1 MPNHRL
7 KHERERRYWTLE
19 DVAQYINRL
28 HNFGPGDPDPHM
40 VEYWEQG
47 ITFPGPRYCQALCTI
62 FQMDA
67 YALGLTSPPIDG
79 NGNIVDQ
86 QADQYRTVAYNEEEY
101 HQHANY
107 STRAEIPPPPTRVNY
122 NLRNDIR
129 ASEVPGQMPAAAP
142 FFYTNSSIDNTVSRN
157 IKSAL
162 LPQDKNNRQH
172 LLKRVRRFWITDVLE
187 HSLHHAALI
196 ELGFQTRPDALINPW
211 HLLQEYAQAKR
222 TLPPHTS
229 IAQVYDD
236 SDGALLILGEPG
248 AGKTTLLLEL
258 TRHLLNRAEE
268 DEFHLIPVVFNLSSW
283 AIKRA
288 PIKDWLVEELHD
300 KYQVPRKI
308 GQGWVENEG
317 LLLLLDGL
325 DEVNT
330 IHRTA
335 CIDAINT
342 FRRKY
347 GLVPIVVCSRS
358 AEYHTL
364 SLQLSLQMAVVIQP
378 LTAQQTERYLKTVG
392 KPLEA
397 LRVALQQDLYLQ
409 ELATTP
415 LMLSVLA
422 LAYHGMPLD
431 EILKNKTL
439 EDKRQQIFA
448 TYVQRMLT
456 RRGTSTS
463 HPPAPTIQWLAYLA
477 RQMKHQNQSVFY
489 IEHIQPDWLE
499 EPRTQRIYERLAIQ
513 LIGTCIGILISLVV
527 SFLFLGSMPI
537 TTRTIYALMGGLLG
551 GLLSGRTLEPLPA
564 AENATR
570 PRRHWYSWLN
580 QLITHGPTRNGLSV
594 ALITILIPGGYTWH
608 APLKG
613 LVVGCSFGLTSMLL
627 SVLLAPVS
635 SRNGKKRT
643 YNLLK
648 QGILIGTLIGL
659 STGLSFGF
667 LIGPIV
673 GIGFGLIVGISFGLI
688 SLLLLLFF
696 SQRSPTIQLTEIIT
710 WSPKSLL
717 KGLFSTHYLKQGLLV
732 SGLVGIG
739 VGLSNALIFGPS
751 VALARSLSL
760 ELGSLLAL
768 GEDIEL
774 IYRAIVGLVFGL
786 SIGLSI
792 GMTYCFILGLLNG
805 LSNQRLE
812 EHRRLTP
819 NQGIGRSARNGLIV
833 GVICTCASWSIHIL
847 MLFIFTRSYYLFSRG
862 LGLLLSD
869 ESGQQLNI
877 LLDQGLNEVLSFGLH
892 NALFIGPSC
901 GLLVGLLIGGWA
913 CIQHIIL
920 RILLWRSGVMPWN
933 YAQFLDFATER
944 ILLRK
949 VGGGYIFVHRLLLDY
964 FAALV
969 PRQTTDPSTVAPIER
984 GVPLRAQGADLPNA
998 TRISQH

>member
-1 MPNHRL
+1 MGEKICPREMTAPNQKL
-7 KHERERRYWTLE
+7 KQERERRYWTLE
-19 DVAQYINRL
+19 DVAQQINRL
-28 HNFGPGDPDPHM
+28 PNFSSGETDPRTIA
-40 VEYWEQG
+40 YWEQG
-47 ITFPGPRYCQALCTI
+47 ILFPNPRYCQALCTI
-62 FQMDA
+62 FHMDA
-67 YALGLTSPPIDG
+67 YSLGLIAPPINGQG
-79 NGNIVDQ
+79 NGFGQKTDF
-86 QADQYRTVAYNEEEY
+86 YRTVAYDEEVQ
-101 HQHANY
+101 HQSSGYMTWPEAPVPN
-107 STRAEIPPPPTRVNY
+107 RVNY
-122 NLRNDIR
+122 HLPYEARISDHSR
-129 ASEVPGQMPAAAP
+129 QGPLQPAMDAS
-142 FFYTNSSIDNTVSRN
+142 FFYAQASIDNTVSRN
-157 IKSAL
+157 IKSEL
-162 LPQDKNNRQH
+162 LPQDKNNRLH

-229 IAQVYDD
+229 IAQVYDEA
-236 SDGALLILGEPG
+236 DGALLILGEPG

-258 TRHLLNRAEE
+258 TRQLLNRAEE
-268 DEFHLIPVVFNLSSW
+268 DELHPIPVVFNLSSW

-300 KYQVPRKI
+300 KYQVPHKI
-308 GQGWVENEG
+308 GQSWVENEG

-325 DEVNT
+325 DEVNA

-335 CIDAINT
+335 CLEAINT
-342 FRRKY
+342 FRHKY
-347 GLVPIVVCSRS
+347 GLVPIAVCSRT

-378 LTAQQTERYLKTVG
+378 LTSQQTEQYLKRVG

-431 EILKNKTL
+431 EILKNSTL
-439 EDKRQQIFA
+439 EAKRQQIFA

-477 RQMKHQNQSVFY
+477 RQMKQQNQSVFY

-513 LIGTCIGILISLVV
+513 FIGMCIGILISLVV
-527 SFLFLGSMPI
+527 SFLFLGSMPV
-537 TTRTIYALMGGLLG
+537 TTRTIYALMGGLVG

-564 AENATR
+564 AKA
-570 PRRHWYSWLN
+570 PPQQRHWYNWLN
-580 QLITHGPTRNGLSV
+580 WLITHGPTRNGLSV
-594 ALITILIPGGYTWH
+594 AIITILIPGGYTWH

-613 LVVGCSFGLTSMLL
+613 IVLGCTFGITSTIL
-627 SVLLAPVS
+627 SILLAPA
-635 SRNGKKRT
+635 NGEKKRKRT

-648 QGILIGTLIGL
+648 QGILIGSLIGL

-696 SQRSPTIQLTEIIT
+696 SQRSPSIQLTEIIT
-710 WSPKSLL
+710 WNPKSLL
-717 KGLFSTHYLKQGLLV
+717 KGLFSTRYLKQGLLV
-732 SGLVGIG
+732 GALVGLE

-751 VALARSLSL
+751 VALAKSLSL
-760 ELGSLLAL
+760 EMSNLLAL
-768 GEDIEL
+768 GGDIEL
-774 IYRAIVGLVFGL
+774 IYRAIVGLAFGL

-805 LSNQRLE
+805 LSNQKLE

-819 NQGIGRSARNGLIV
+819 NQGIGRSARNGLII

-862 LGLLLSD
+862 LGLMLSD

-892 NALFIGPSC
+892 NALYIGPSC

-920 RILLWRSGVMPWN
+920 RVLLWRSGAIPWN

-964 FAALV
+964 FAALI
-969 PRQTTDPSTVAPIER
+969 PGQTAEQPDTISAKTRQP
-984 GVPLRAQGADLPNA
+984 
-998 TRISQH
+998 